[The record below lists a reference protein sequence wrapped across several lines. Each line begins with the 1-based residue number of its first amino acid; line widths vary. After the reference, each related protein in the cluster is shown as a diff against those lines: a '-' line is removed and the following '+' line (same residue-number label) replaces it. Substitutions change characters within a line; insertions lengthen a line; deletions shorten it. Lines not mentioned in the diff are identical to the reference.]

1 MLSFVWFLI
10 IGLVAGLL
18 ARLIMPGKDSMGLLA
33 TMLLGVVG
41 SFLGGAISWAIW
53 GTSNAKSIQPS
64 GLIMSIVGAI
74 VVLLVWRLIKSR
86 STV

>member
-1 MLSFVWFLI
+1 MLSFIWFLI

-18 ARLIMPGKDSMGLLA
+18 ARLIMPGKDAMGLLA

-41 SFLGGAISWAIW
+41 SIIGGIVSFALWGWA
-53 GTSNAKSIQPS
+53 TSGSIQPS
-64 GLIMSIVGAI
+64 GLIMSVVGAI
-74 VVLLVWRLIKSR
+74 LVLLVWRLVKTK